1 MRARAHL
8 CSLEHPNKSTLYPL
22 CMRLCTG
29 ELNAIQMLS
38 VQSFLRKGV
47 ALSLGG
53 SIRKI
58 KDLKQ
63 GFYL

>member
-1 MRARAHL
+1 
-8 CSLEHPNKSTLYPL
+8 
-22 CMRLCTG
+22 MRLCTG